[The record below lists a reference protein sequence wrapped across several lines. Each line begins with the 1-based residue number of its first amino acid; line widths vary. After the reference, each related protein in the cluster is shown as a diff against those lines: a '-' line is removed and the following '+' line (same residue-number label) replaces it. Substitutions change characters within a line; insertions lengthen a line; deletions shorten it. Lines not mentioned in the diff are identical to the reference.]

1 MLRCL
6 RREIAEGS
14 HWVTDLGCALGHGD
28 KRCPWVGLL
37 IEAMTLRTEGFGL
50 RRQSVAKRLHQKWV
64 DLSAPLPSRTAATS
78 TFGMRIGAVAKR
90 T

>member
-1 MLRCL
+1 MAYIRK
-6 RREIAEGS
+6 IAEGNRWS
-14 HWVTDLGCALGHGD
+14 ENLRCALRHGD
-28 KRCPWVGLL
+28 KRRSWVGLL